1 MAIFHCQAKA
11 ISRAV
16 GRSATAAAAYR
27 AGESIADERTGEVY
41 DYEKKQGVEY
51 KEIITPEGS
60 QIARST
66 LWNLAEVA
74 ERRKDAKV
82 AREWELALPSEL
94 THEQR
99 VDLACQFARKL
110 VERYG
115 VVADV
120 CIHAPG
126 REGDPRNHHAHILTT
141 TRVYEAGA
149 LGKKTRVLDS
159 PRTSGQEVEIMRQ
172 TWASLA
178 NSALEKAGHAE
189 KIDARS
195 LQAQCVG
202 REPTHHLGPAA
213 TAMERRGI
221 QTERGDLNRVRG
233 SYQALELRTELA
245 ALEEQQ
251 QGISAARSRAKEW
264 RETQTHAAAAA
275 QKQREEAE
283 KERERINALFLSS
296 FVDKTYNEMITAT
309 KIELSRW
316 EKAVPEERVKIE
328 QRAKARIAKLEE
340 QRRERQRNRER
351 SRGMEM
357 GR

>member
-27 AGESIADERTGEVY
+27 AGESITDERTGEVY

-115 VVADV
+115 VAADV

-126 REGDPRNHHAHILTT
+126 REGDQRNHHAHILTT
-141 TRVYEAGA
+141 TRIYEAGA

-172 TWASLA
+172 TWASFA
-178 NSALEKAGHAE
+178 NNALEKAGHAE
-189 KIDARS
+189 KIDSRS
-195 LQAQCVG
+195 LQAQCIG

-221 QTERGDLNRVRG
+221 QTERGDLNRRLLQG
-233 SYQALELRTELA
+233 LSWDEREELA
-245 ALEEQQ
+245 ALEKQQ
-251 QGISAARSRAKEW
+251 RGISVARSRARQWQAEQE
-264 RETQTHAAAAA
+264 RAAEVQR
-275 QKQREEAE
+275 QKE
-283 KERERINALFLSS
+283 KELERKAEFERYW
-296 FVDKTYNEMITAT
+296 K
-309 KIELSRW
+309 ELSLKV
-316 EKAVPEERVKIE
+316 EADM
-328 QRAKARIAKLEE
+328 A
-340 QRRERQRNRER
+340 RERQMKAETLEREKR
-351 SRGMEM
+351 QKERGIEHDGGW

>member
-11 ISRAV
+11 ISRSV

-126 REGDPRNHHAHILTT
+126 REGDQRNHHAHILTT

-178 NSALEKAGHAE
+178 NSALEKAGHTE

-221 QTERGDLNRVRG
+221 QTERGDLNRRLLQG
-233 SYQALELRTELA
+233 HSWDEREELA
-245 ALEEQQ
+245 ALEKQQ
-251 QGISAARSRAKEW
+251 KGISVARSRARQWQAEQE
-264 RETQTHAAAAA
+264 RAAEVQR
-275 QKQREEAE
+275 QKE
-283 KERERINALFLSS
+283 KELERKAEFERYW
-296 FVDKTYNEMITAT
+296 K
-309 KIELSRW
+309 ELS
-316 EKAVPEERVKIE
+316 VKVE
-328 QRAKARIAKLEE
+328 ADMA
-340 QRRERQRNRER
+340 RERQMKAETLEREKR
-351 SRGMEM
+351 QKERGIERDGGW

>member
-110 VERYG
+110 VDRYG

-126 REGDPRNHHAHILTT
+126 REGDQRNHHAHILTT

-221 QTERGDLNRVRG
+221 QTERGDLNRRLLQG
-233 SYQALELRTELA
+233 LSWDEREELA
-245 ALEEQQ
+245 ALEKQQ
-251 QGISAARSRAKEW
+251 KGISVARSRARQWQAEQE
-264 RETQTHAAAAA
+264 RAAEVQR
-275 QKQREEAE
+275 QKE
-283 KERERINALFLSS
+283 KELERKAEFERYW
-296 FVDKTYNEMITAT
+296 K
-309 KIELSRW
+309 ELS
-316 EKAVPEERVKIE
+316 VKVE
-328 QRAKARIAKLEE
+328 ADMA
-340 QRRERQRNRER
+340 RERQMKAETLEREKR
-351 SRGMEM
+351 QKERGIERDGGW